1 MDRDYELNPI
11 KIIKNGGRYK
21 SDKPSK
27 NDLEYLYIEL
37 FLPKEIIS
45 KIMNCQ
51 PHNISKWIHDY
62 AIKRD
67 RMKVLEEI
75 NYTKLKRYGDKNY
88 NNIEK
93 MKQTCLEKYGVE
105 FYTQTDEYVKQ
116 AKQTKLERYGD
127 SGYHNIEK
135 MKQTN
140 LERYGVEWTTV
151 VTDVIEKIKQTN
163 LERYG
168 VVSTTCVPEI
178 KRKQELSCLKHYGVI
193 NPSFSPEIIDK
204 IYNIR
209 KNNKSWNISKDEKII
224 TELLLEK
231 YPNTKTQY
239 KSELYPW
246 KCDFYIPEIDLYIEY
261 QGLWTHGVKSFNY
274 NGIQYN
280 CHCPYDPNNLIHQEV
295 IKQWKNKN
303 TNFYNSAIETWTV
316 KDVLKRETAKKNNLN
331 WIEFFTIKD
340 FNDWYE
346 QLNTLEK

>member
-1 MDRDYELNPI
+1 MDKGRITRIFFQKIPCNRLCVIYYFDNEKIEKTIDLNKLDRDYELNPI
-11 KIIKNGGRYK
+11 RIIKNGGRYK
-21 SDKPSK
+21 PDKPSK

-45 KIMNCQ
+45 KIINCQ
-51 PHNISKWIHDY
+51 PHNISKWICDY
-62 AIKRD
+62 GIKRN
-67 RMKVLEEI
+67 RKYI
-75 NYTKLKRYGDKNY
+75 
-88 NNIEK
+88 IE
-93 MKQTCLEKYGVE
+93 LS
-105 FYTQTDEYVKQ
+105 
-116 AKQTKLERYGD
+116 KQTKLKKYGNEN
-127 SGYHNIEK
+127 YNNIEK

-140 LERYGVEWTTV
+140 LERYGVEWTTIV
-151 VTDVIEKIKQTN
+151 PDVIEKIKNTN

-224 TELLLEK
+224 IELLLEK

-274 NGIQYN
+274 NGTHYN

-303 TNFYNSAIETWTV
+303 SNFYNSAIETWTI